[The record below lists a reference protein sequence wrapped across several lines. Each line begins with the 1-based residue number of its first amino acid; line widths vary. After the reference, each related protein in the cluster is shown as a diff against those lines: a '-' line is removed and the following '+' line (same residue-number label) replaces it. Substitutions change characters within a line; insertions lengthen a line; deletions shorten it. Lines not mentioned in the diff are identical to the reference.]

1 MEARGGHVKVF
12 FDEFGIGDERFP
24 GLTDGLELHEVFDWQ
39 PGENLRDD
47 LEWKSRNG

>member
-24 GLTDGLELHEVFDWQ
+24 GLTDGLELHEVFDW
-39 PGENLRDD
+39 
-47 LEWKSRNG
+47 